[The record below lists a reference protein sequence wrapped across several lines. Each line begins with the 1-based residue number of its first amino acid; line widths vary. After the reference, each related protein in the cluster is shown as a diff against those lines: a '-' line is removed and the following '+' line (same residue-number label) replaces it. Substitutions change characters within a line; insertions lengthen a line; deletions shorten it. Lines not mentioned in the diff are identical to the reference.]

1 MDGVLDASWPQALY
15 ACLVG
20 SLGAPLFADL
30 SEDDHA
36 FAVGEARSKCDCFV
50 VTSESI
56 EDWMI
61 IREGVAFGGFSLQAM
76 RRRLR
81 SEDRMRFDAHT
92 GISEFRKLLDDS
104 TSDKSESS

>member
-1 MDGVLDASWPQALY
+1 MLRLQKGDS
-15 ACLVG
+15 
-20 SLGAPLFADL
+20 
-30 SEDDHA
+30 
-36 FAVGEARSKCDCFV
+36 FV

-92 GISEFRKLLDDS
+92 GISGFRKLLDDA